1 MRDRSTG
8 RRLTCNSVMPGV
20 TARARCCPV
29 VPAAVRTQRGPSRL
43 GRVRHRRLT
52 ASDLPGAKGEAGT
65 PVTVASLP
73 GRRAGLEDVEKILTA
88 TILIDKR
95 EDDS

>member
-1 MRDRSTG
+1 
-8 RRLTCNSVMPGV
+8 MPGV

-73 GRRAGLEDVEKILTA
+73 GRRAAGGRPQGRPWGC
-88 TILIDKR
+88 R
-95 EDDS
+95 ENSYGHDPHR